1 MSERSLMLIGDSLSD
16 RDKLLVGLLIACL
29 LSAVA
34 WLIFDDM
41 SMQAQL
47 LRERR
52 DALQE
57 GLTEVRALAPSFLER
72 KQRLEA
78 YQERLEK
85 NNVSLDKLMER
96 LAKAQNFS
104 IEDFKEQRRVL
115 EEDDGRSRRGKKR
128 SARKLLVAY
137 TQNVT
142 IRKVD
147 LKQLS
152 AFLQELEA
160 QREPIRVTSLEV
172 HPSTSDRQEL
182 RLVKLSVST
191 YKREK
196 DN

>member
-1 MSERSLMLIGDSLSD
+1 MLIGDSLSD

-57 GLTEVRALAPSFLER
+57 GLTEVRALAPKFLER

-128 SARKLLVAY
+128 SARKQLVAY

>member
-57 GLTEVRALAPSFLER
+57 GLTEVRALAPKFLER

-128 SARKLLVAY
+128 SARKQLVAY